1 MLSRMRF
8 LLLIPIIFTVS
19 FLMHLYVYASAAR
32 VFDFSWPYEYW
43 VIAAV
48 ASLYLFASA
57 SARRWQG
64 VISDSFYF
72 AAATWVGVLW
82 LFFSATVVY
91 GAITPFLSTD
101 SVMLYASLLGLALLL
116 SIGALINARRLVVRE
131 YTIPLQGLSSPMR
144 VAHLTDIHVGTIN
157 QKKFIER
164 VVRLT
169 NETKPD
175 VVLITGDLFDG
186 SVLIDESMLQPLND
200 LVAPVYFSTGN
211 HEGYEGLDHVRETMS
226 RLDVTLLENA
236 VADFRGVRI
245 VGVHDRQSLPRG
257 TTLDSI
263 LGSLSIDGTKPTI
276 LMYHTPVEW
285 LSARTRGVGLMLSGH
300 THNGQIFPFTLLV
313 KLFFRQIKGLYKK
326 DGKYLHVSPGTGTWG
341 PPMRLGS
348 TNQVT
353 LLTLVPSE

>member
-1 MLSRMRF
+1 MRF
-8 LLLIPIIFTVS
+8 VILIPIVYTV
-19 FLMHLYVYASAAR
+19 FLLMHLYVYSTAQR
-32 VFDFSWPYEYW
+32 VFNFSVPYEYW
-43 VIAAV
+43 IVALV
-48 ASLYLFASA
+48 ASVYLFASA

-64 VISDSFYF
+64 GISDSFYF
-72 AAATWVGVLW
+72 AAASWVGVLW
-82 LFFSATVVY
+82 LAFSATALY
-91 GAITPFLSTD
+91 GVITVFMTDDSST
-101 SVMLYASLLGLALLL
+101 VLAGLLGVSLLLAVV
-116 SIGALINARRLVVRE
+116 ALINARRLVVRE
-131 YTIPLQGLSSPMR
+131 YTVPLPGLGSRLR

-157 QKKFIER
+157 QKKFLER

-186 SVLIDESMLQPLND
+186 SVSIDETMLGPLND

-211 HEGYEGLDHVRETMS
+211 HEGYEGLDHVRETMG

-245 VGVHDRQSLPRG
+245 VGVHDRQSLPRT

-263 LGSLSIDGTKPTI
+263 LFSLGIDGTIPTI

-285 LSARTRGVGLMLSGH
+285 EAARAHGVRLMLSGH

-313 KLFFRQIKGLYKK
+313 RLFFRHVKGLYEK
-326 DGKYLHVSPGTGTWG
+326 DAKFLHVSPGTGTWG

-353 LLTLVPSE
+353 VLNLVP